1 MLEITAT
8 RGLELRAGIAAAHP
22 SDGEVEALL
31 QLAMLPV
38 WITAG
43 VAVRWGVFLPL
54 ELLRWIRRGLGGS
67 AIPEESPVISLDL
80 AALPQP
86 PASRTLNLDSLCATC
101 EFAHTI
107 TGFNP
112 GEQLVTCAYSL
123 PPQFIVFKVK
133 ECTDYK
139 QKRERIGVGIAIEGA
154 VSHPHFEQ
162 QAADSCAAAA
172 VSPSARE

>member
-1 MLEITAT
+1 MLELTV
-8 RGLELRAGIAAAHP
+8 AHL

-31 QLAMLPV
+31 QLAMLPI
-38 WITAG
+38 WITVG
-43 VAVRWGVFLPL
+43 FAVRWGVFLPL
-54 ELLRWIRRGLGGS
+54 ELVRWIRRGLSGS
-67 AIPEESPVISLDL
+67 AVEKKSPFIGLDL
-80 AALPQP
+80 VALPQP

-101 EFAHTI
+101 QFAHAI

-112 GEQLVTCAYSL
+112 GEQMVTCAYSF

-154 VSHPHFEQ
+154 VSHPHFVQ
-162 QAADSCAAAA
+162 QAANSRAAAA